1 MNTGEFPRFYFAL
14 PRLLARFRGGSS
26 ERAETN
32 GGEAWIASIG
42 TYLVNYLF
50 FAQFIPATLGLW
62 SRVLSLVL
70 LAFLVWLLW
79 LLALYLN
86 SLVIKL
92 LQPCGLFRTI
102 PIRRAQS
109 ILVAGTAS
117 AMALQLLA
125 GGGWSAEIAAIWL
138 VAVAMNL
145 AAAMILALRNGDRAH
160 S

>member
-1 MNTGEFPRFYFAL
+1 MSTGEFPRFYFAL
-14 PRLLARFRGGSS
+14 ARLLARVRGGSS

-32 GGEAWIASIG
+32 GGEAWIASIA
-42 TYLVNYLF
+42 TYLVSYLF

-62 SRVLSLVL
+62 PRALSFIL

-86 SLVIKL
+86 SLVIML
-92 LQPCGLFRTI
+92 LQACGLFRAI

-117 AMALQLLA
+117 VMSLQLLQ

-145 AAAMILALRNGDRAH
+145 AAAAILALRNGNRAH

>member
-1 MNTGEFPRFYFAL
+1 MSTGEFPRFYFAL

-32 GGEAWIASIG
+32 GGEAWIGSIA
-42 TYLVNYLF
+42 TYLVSYLF
-50 FAQFIPATLGLW
+50 FAQFVPATLVLW
-62 SRVLSLVL
+62 STILSLVL
-70 LAFLVWLLW
+70 LAFLVWLFW

-92 LQPCGLFRTI
+92 LQVCGLLRSI
-102 PIRRAQS
+102 PVRRAQS
-109 ILVAGTAS
+109 ILIAGTAS
-117 AMALQLLA
+117 VMSLQLVQ
-125 GGGWSAEIAAIWL
+125 GGGWSAEIAAIWI

-145 AAAMILALRNGDRAH
+145 AAAAILALGNGSH

>member
-1 MNTGEFPRFYFAL
+1 MSTGEFPRFYFAL

-32 GGEAWIASIG
+32 GGEAWIGSIA
-42 TYLVNYLF
+42 TYLVSYLF
-50 FAQFIPATLGLW
+50 FAQFVPATLGLW
-62 SRVLSLVL
+62 STILSLVL
-70 LAFLVWLLW
+70 LAFLVWLFW

-92 LQPCGLFRTI
+92 LQVCGLLRSI
-102 PIRRAQS
+102 PVRRAQS
-109 ILVAGTAS
+109 ILIAGTAS
-117 AMALQLLA
+117 VMSLQLVQ
-125 GGGWSAEIAAIWL
+125 GGGWSAEIAAIWI

-145 AAAMILALRNGDRAH
+145 AAAAILVLRNGSH